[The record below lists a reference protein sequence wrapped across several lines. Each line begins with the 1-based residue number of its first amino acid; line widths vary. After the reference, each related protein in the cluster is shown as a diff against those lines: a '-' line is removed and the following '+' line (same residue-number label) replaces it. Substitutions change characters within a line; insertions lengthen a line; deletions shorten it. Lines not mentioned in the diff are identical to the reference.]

1 MRMIIN
7 AKTTVKDGHHM
18 YIYDK
23 GKKTPIPD
31 SGVVYL
37 YINNGGMLKATP
49 YADRAGSVHGKFIV
63 TDEVTSKIGKPCIG
77 GKTYDVWGI
86 GENYVIV
93 SARGDKRYIGSANA
107 KKVVTHPNE
116 KREDTDYKLIYDI
129 YKMLQ

>member
-31 SGVVYL
+31 NGVVYL
-37 YINNGGMLKATP
+37 YINNGGMLKATK

-63 TDEVTSKIGKPCIG
+63 TEEVMEKDGKP
-77 GKTYDVWGI
+77 
-86 GENYVIV
+86 
-93 SARGDKRYIGSANA
+93 ARGYSYAA
-107 KKVVTHPNE
+107 
-116 KREDTDYKLIYDI
+116 
-129 YKMLQ
+129 